1 MTVTTFRQWL
11 KKQVYRDD
19 PVADLAMDF
28 LSDKRAKGLRSVESI
43 RTHILTMTAD
53 DLVINALSQ
62 AISEYHR
69 ETKP

>member
-1 MTVTTFRQWL
+1 MTFRQWL

-19 PVADLAMDF
+19 PVSDLAIDF

-53 DLVINALSQ
+53 DLVLAALDQ
-62 AISEYHR
+62 AIREYKNEVHN
-69 ETKP
+69 ETN

>member
-1 MTVTTFRQWL
+1 MTFRQWL

-19 PVADLAMDF
+19 PVSDLAIDF

-53 DLVINALSQ
+53 DLVLEALDQ
-62 AISEYHR
+62 AIREYKR
-69 ETKP
+69 ETKA

>member
-1 MTVTTFRQWL
+1 MTFRQWL

-19 PVADLAMDF
+19 PVSDLAMDF

-53 DLVINALSQ
+53 DLVLEALEQ
-62 AISEYHR
+62 AIREYKNEVHN
-69 ETKP
+69 ETD